1 LLLIFY
7 KFGGKSK
14 CMYVENIFLVHY
26 SPPIDVRT
34 CMLIWESFEQYA
46 YLLSA
51 IWQEVIY
58 KSIFCWIFLCFYGK
72 AYKLCHQWILPFAL

>member
-34 CMLIWESFEQYA
+34 CMLIC
-46 YLLSA
+46 LLSNMP
-51 IWQEVIY
+51 IY
-58 KSIFCWIFLCFYGK
+58 FQLFGSR
-72 AYKLCHQWILPFAL
+72 

>member
-34 CMLIWESFEQYA
+34 CMLI
-46 YLLSA
+46 
-51 IWQEVIY
+51 
-58 KSIFCWIFLCFYGK
+58 
-72 AYKLCHQWILPFAL
+72 